1 MTMTI
6 VTTTLEVGKWMNPFP
21 MSLDSCTITCPSQQ
35 ATVKRS
41 GINSKVLS
49 NLVLSKEGAV
59 ITARKPTNHLQKKI
73 KNHQI
78 DAAYT
83 QSWEGNMV

>member
-1 MTMTI
+1 MSKIKKKFAGSHQLQPPEQRLVTKMTMTI
-6 VTTTLEVGKWMNPFP
+6 ATTTMVVGKWMNPFP
-21 MSLDSCTITCPSQQ
+21 MSLDSCTITCRSQQ

-59 ITARKPTNHLQKKI
+59 ITARKPT
-73 KNHQI
+73 
-78 DAAYT
+78 
-83 QSWEGNMV
+83 